1 MGFFSRIGSKISSG
15 LHSAARIGKKTLG
28 TVNRVG
34 NKIAHQAEKVL
45 NVVDRIPLVGQ
56 VLAPVSGVVRSGIGL
71 VRDVAD
77 AAGKGKE
84 LITMGEKLLT
94 DGETAVKSKMEKANT
109 NIQAS
114 RTETRSNI
122 ANELSRIRG

>member
-109 NIQAS
+109 NIQAEFYQ
-114 RTETRSNI
+114 RH
-122 ANELSRIRG
+122 

>member
-45 NVVDRIPLVGQ
+45 NVV
-56 VLAPVSGVVRSGIGL
+56 
-71 VRDVAD
+71 
-77 AAGKGKE
+77 
-84 LITMGEKLLT
+84 
-94 DGETAVKSKMEKANT
+94 
-109 NIQAS
+109 
-114 RTETRSNI
+114 
-122 ANELSRIRG
+122 